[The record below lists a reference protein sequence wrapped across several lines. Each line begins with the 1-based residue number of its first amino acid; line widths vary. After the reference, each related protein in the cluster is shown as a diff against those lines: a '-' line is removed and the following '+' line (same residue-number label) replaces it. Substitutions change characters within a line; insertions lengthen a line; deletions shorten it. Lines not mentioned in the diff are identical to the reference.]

1 MNNLMK
7 PRSVL
12 QVGDIAGVAATLAHG
27 LRQYT
32 AWSVD
37 EVALPPPTADG
48 KFAKALEIPKRGLD
62 ARRLVRSAV
71 KAQQP
76 SLLHVHWARYAP
88 FIGAQPCPTI
98 IHAHGSDV
106 RGRAGSVSGRVV
118 LRALGRARAVLVST
132 PDLLDDVGPNATYLP
147 NPIDTNVFA
156 PADTAKLAPTNE
168 RPTVF
173 VFSQLIEVKGAKTLL
188 AAARLMK
195 AQAPDLR
202 IIALSGGTY
211 DNEARDCG
219 IEMLPRQTRV
229 QLAALLAQ
237 VDVVVGQLILGSL
250 GLSELEA
257 MACAKPVVAYVR
269 EGLYVRDVPVVSAR
283 TAEQVAQECASL
295 IADAACA
302 RTLGQRARDYVLETH
317 DTEVVVAQLA
327 SIYEGLL

>member
-1 MNNLMK
+1 MNKLMTS
-7 PRSVL
+7 RSVL
-12 QVGDIAGVAATLAHG
+12 QVGDVAGVAATLAHG

-37 EVALPPPTADG
+37 EVALPPPMANG
-48 KFAKALEIPKRGLD
+48 KFSKALEIPRRGLE
-62 ARRLVRSAV
+62 ARHLVRAAV
-71 KAQQP
+71 KSHDP
-76 SLLHVHWARYAP
+76 SVLHVHWARYAP
-88 FIGAQPCPTI
+88 FIATHPCPTI
-98 IHAHGSDV
+98 VHAHGSDV

-132 PDLLDDVGPNATYLP
+132 PDLLEDVGSNATYLP

-156 PADTAKLAPTNE
+156 PAATAKAAPTND

-173 VFSQLIEVKGAKTLL
+173 LFSQLIDVKGAKTLL

-195 AQAPDLR
+195 ASSPDLR

-229 QLAALLAQ
+229 QLAALLAG

-269 EGLYVRDVPVVSAR
+269 EGLYARDVPVSSAR
-283 TAEQVAQECASL
+283 TAEQVAHECARL
-295 IADAACA
+295 IADAAHA
-302 RTLGQRARDYVLETH
+302 RTLGERAREYVLEKH